1 MQIGLENQDNN
12 CKITNCL
19 FKNNYVSY
27 NSESKG
33 HAGVACLRRGV
44 TFKYCNFT
52 NNMACSYGVLGFHDG
67 GSVINCKFYNNYAME
82 SGGALGFD
90 TSNQKINIVNSDF
103 ENNTAKNGGAIYLNS
118 KGQIENC
125 RFINNIATHCGGAIY
140 SNSKISIITS
150 NFTQN
155 IANNGGAGYIN
166 EEANIFDSNFM
177 ENIAEYGGAI
187 YSKSQLTVNDS
198 LFKNNSALNGSAIYN
213 NGMLNIYKSHF
224 NSNKAKS
231 YNITSTNNAP
241 VKKGDYLIIK
251 VKLLVGD
258 NVLDAIYNNGNAT
271 VDKDKPIE
279 SNLAIKQEILLILNN
294 ETYIVKTND
303 DGIAEF
309 IIDTTDLNAENYTYF
324 FIHLDCELY
333 TGINDNDTVE
343 ILENNQQPK
352 TKKNNELLSS
362 SNNNWESNPYKT
374 KTKIHSNLKDYLK
387 SKGYASVNDLI
398 KDNTNKYPYH
408 VDNNHHKL
416 KNKYRND
423 KGFDDYLYNMWK
435 INWPHEYN
443 IDEFLKD
450 GAYMNAPLLL
460 GIGNLA
466 LPLLITSYY
475 INGKIHEAK
484 IKTNGDFWKTL
495 NEPIIHF
502 YGYKTHFA
510 DEKGGK
516 ALVDFLL
523 GIDENGDM
531 SIGNALINSIS
542 LLCGFKIGTM
552 IPFRTTNTN
561 KIFIHNDKL
570 RTLLNYG
577 EVIKEGLFDFFSI
590 VSKPINVISV
600 IVSRIGKTFFE
611 GSSKLFDSFYSF
623 FNNDVRNI
631 FYFLNPANQQNAENN
646 IKNLTLKKSSLS
658 KIKDIAK
665 RSVNK
670 VKTFIK
676 KINNKLHKVVKK
688 VKTKL
693 NKFFKNVKKI
703 VKKVQNKVTNIVKN
717 IKTTVKTVMK
727 KVNKIIKKVKNTI
740 KRVTKKVKTIVKQ
753 VKSNVKKIKKKTNK
767 VIKNIKSTVKTIKNK
782 TTHTLTKHVNKL
794 VKKVK
799 NNVKKIKT
807 KTKRIIKKIKNNIQQ
822 VKTKAQKMVDNAK
835 TKVQQFKKAVEH
847 NYNLVKNKIK
857 NGYQILKTKFQSG
870 CN

>member
-1 MQIGLENQDNN
+1 MNSYKFFKTVFIFNVLLIFLLSLSVVYSEDVNNHTFIEKYDDDCTLIGETENEELLGKTYFLNGGKFSDIQKIVDKAKSGDTIKLTGSFKSEGKQITINKKLTITSTDKTILDGNGKSRIFKINSNAKGIKINNIIFKGAYSKNNGGAIYLNASNAIITKCSFNNCIAHSGGAISTSTADHITNLAIKDSKFYSNHGVSAGGAILYAGKNLEITSSSFDSNYIQLASDGWGGGALQIGLENQDNN

-118 KGQIENC
+118 KGHIENC

-258 NVLDAIYNNGNAT
+258 NVLDAIYNKGNAT

-416 KNKYRND
+416 KNKYKND

-443 IDEFLKD
+443 IVEFLKD
-450 GAYMNAPLLL
+450 GAYMNVPLLL

-502 YGYKTHFA
+502 YGYKPILPMKKA
-510 DEKGGK
+510 EKHW
-516 ALVDFLL
+516 L
-523 GIDENGDM
+523 
-531 SIGNALINSIS
+531 
-542 LLCGFKIGTM
+542 
-552 IPFRTTNTN
+552 
-561 KIFIHNDKL
+561 
-570 RTLLNYG
+570 
-577 EVIKEGLFDFFSI
+577 
-590 VSKPINVISV
+590 
-600 IVSRIGKTFFE
+600 
-611 GSSKLFDSFYSF
+611 
-623 FNNDVRNI
+623 I
-631 FYFLNPANQQNAENN
+631 FYYAL
-646 IKNLTLKKSSLS
+646 
-658 KIKDIAK
+658 
-665 RSVNK
+665 
-670 VKTFIK
+670 
-676 KINNKLHKVVKK
+676 
-688 VKTKL
+688 
-693 NKFFKNVKKI
+693 
-703 VKKVQNKVTNIVKN
+703 
-717 IKTTVKTVMK
+717 MK
-727 KVNKIIKKVKNTI
+727 MET
-740 KRVTKKVKTIVKQ
+740 
-753 VKSNVKKIKKKTNK
+753 
-767 VIKNIKSTVKTIKNK
+767 
-782 TTHTLTKHVNKL
+782 
-794 VKKVK
+794 
-799 NNVKKIKT
+799 
-807 KTKRIIKKIKNNIQQ
+807 
-822 VKTKAQKMVDNAK
+822 
-835 TKVQQFKKAVEH
+835 
-847 NYNLVKNKIK
+847 
-857 NGYQILKTKFQSG
+857 
-870 CN
+870 